1 MHLWPLFWGCF
12 FIMIG
17 INIILRTFFN
27 INIPFFRVAFAVL
40 VIFVGI
46 AIIFPGIGE
55 KFTPRG
61 VNGAYIDERT
71 TMFGE
76 AVIEGDK
83 VKGEHSVV
91 FGSLKLDLS
100 KVEIKE
106 KIKIKIDTV
115 FGGTEIKI
123 DPAKPIRITGS
134 AAFGGI
140 VLPNGNSAAFGSTI
154 YQSDSYKEGA
164 PALLL
169 DVNAVFGGVEIK
181 GSR

>member
-12 FIMIG
+12 FILIG

-40 VIFVGI
+40 VIFIGI
-46 AIIFPGIGE
+46 AIMFPGVGE
-55 KFTPRG
+55 KFIQRG
-61 VNGAYIDERT
+61 VNGVYIDERT

-76 AVIEGDK
+76 ATIEGDR
-83 VKGEHSVV
+83 VKGEHSVI
-91 FGSLKLDLS
+91 FGSLNLDLT

-106 KIKIKIDTV
+106 NVRIKIDTV

-123 DPAKPIRITGS
+123 DPSKPVRISGS

-154 YQSDSYKEGA
+154 YQSDSYKEGS
-164 PALLL
+164 PAILLEA
-169 DVNAVFGGVEIK
+169 NAVFGGIEIK
-181 GSR
+181 AIR